1 MDIDGEMKK
10 TVKNMI
16 VVPFVA
22 VDAIMGIL
30 IAIGGILFIGAIVK
44 MITSNKSA

>member
-16 VVPFVA
+16 VAPFIA
-22 VDAIMGIL
+22 VDVVFGIL

-44 MITSNKSA
+44 MITSKKSA